1 MTDKQREDRIAY
13 MGLLMTSAYARY
25 ELTSCLSDKGQ
36 ADGYRVAMER
46 LISHRSARQVHTMEM
61 ARGLIA

>member
-1 MTDKQREDRIAY
+1 MTDEQREQSIAD

-25 ELTSCLSDKGQ
+25 ELTSCLSYKGQ

-46 LISHRSARQVHTMEM
+46 LISQRSDRQVQSMEM
-61 ARGLIA
+61 VRGLAA